1 MRNVNNRQ
9 RARDDAMPVFNVDSQ
24 PIHAVQ
30 QGHPK
35 RQVCILLHGWSSS
48 WYALSP
54 LVSLLSQRF
63 NCLAVDL
70 PGYGASPPFHYPA
83 TIPAYADILAKLI
96 EQVSDGPVVL
106 VGHSMG
112 GMASMTLALRYP
124 VLVERMVLIC
134 PTISGKLST
143 TINLAYSP
151 VRLLEKIGLEKL
163 VVWFM
168 GTPVI
173 ENLVVRITD
182 FLMRPVSF
190 AERTDITEADYL
202 RVRDDARRPG
212 QGRVRAE
219 CYFAMRDN
227 NLIGQL
233 GKIEP
238 PSLVLWGAE
247 DNTVPLRDS
256 GVVADEWGS
265 ADLRIIPKAGHWPQF
280 ETPDITRRYIA
291 AFLGLPFL
299 TSELNK
305 AADDQD
311 LAAAREVAQFLG
323 HSDVGNN
330 LNHAQRTRLAAQFH
344 QKHYNPGETIVKVED
359 PGTEMYIVQDG
370 TVEVWTDP
378 DASPGQSVKNL
389 RYVASLTPGQITG
402 ELAMLDGGLRSA
414 DLRAGPD
421 CAKILTLD
429 RDRLLALCED
439 DSSLGTRVLFN
450 IARAM
455 ALRQRFILWQLQR
468 ALQKSGPAK
477 PAAAKSEAVTP
488 AAAQPEFQSDYH
500 PASVE

>member
-1 MRNVNNRQ
+1 
-9 RARDDAMPVFNVDSQ
+9 MPLFNVDGHQ
-24 PIHAVQ
+24 IHAMQ

-48 WYALSP
+48 WYALKP
-54 LVSLLSQRF
+54 LVSLLAQRF

-70 PGYGASPPFHYPA
+70 PGYGDSPPLDKRV
-83 TIPAYADILAKLI
+83 TIPDYADLIAKLI

-112 GMASMTLALRYP
+112 GMTSATLAMRYP

-134 PTISGKLST
+134 PTISGNLSN
-143 TINLAYSP
+143 TINLAYSIP
-151 VRLLEKIGLEKL
+151 RTLQNIGLERL
-163 VVWFM
+163 IVALM
-168 GTPVI
+168 GTGLIEDLVI
-173 ENLVVRITD
+173 RITD
-182 FLMRPVSF
+182 YLMRPVSF
-190 AERTDITEADYL
+190 SIRTGITESDYQ
-202 RVRDDARRPG
+202 RVRADARRKG
-212 QGRVRAE
+212 QGRTRTE
-219 CYFAMRDN
+219 CYFAMREN

-238 PSLVLWGAE
+238 PALVLWGAE

-256 GVVADEWGS
+256 GVLADEWHA

-299 TSELNK
+299 TTESTQ
-305 AADDQD
+305 AADDDIAVTQ
-311 LAAAREVAQFLG
+311 EVAHFLG
-323 HSDVGNN
+323 NSDVGNS
-330 LNHAQRTRLAAQFH
+330 LNQAQRTRLAAQFH
-344 QKHYNPGETIVKVED
+344 QKLCKPGETIVKMED

-370 TVEVWTDP
+370 TVEVWSDP
-378 DASPGQSVKNL
+378 DATPGQSVKNL

-421 CAKILTLD
+421 GAKILKLD
-429 RDRLLALCED
+429 RDRLLALTED
-439 DSSLGTRVLFN
+439 DSSLGTRVLWN

-468 ALQKSGPAK
+468 ALQKSGPPK
-477 PAAAKSEAVTP
+477 PAPAKTEAAPPAPPSETP
-488 AAAQPEFQSDYH
+488 PEFQSDYH
-500 PASVE
+500 PASLE